1 MKPSHEIGKWKILR
15 IIARIVFML
24 GVIFFFGMIFI
35 WIFNIHQT
43 IISRDLYFNY
53 TYAGIYIMAIGYF
66 ANFFINKKLGLNNS
80 KIGSN
85 NKKDSDKFDKYSSNI
100 MKTSVVIVIVF
111 GVLSAL
117 AAIFIIILFFTGN
130 LKITF

>member
-1 MKPSHEIGKWKILR
+1 
-15 IIARIVFML
+15 
-24 GVIFFFGMIFI
+24 MIFL

-43 IISRDLYFNY
+43 IIRRDLYINY